1 MEELD
6 SDDEEE
12 APEDDPLAEAGLRV
26 RATIM
31 SASNAT
37 VDVHARAQ
45 EAMEKYKC
53 DPPHLPAFALDQLV
67 GEPI

>member
-26 RATIM
+26 RATM
-31 SASNAT
+31 TTASNVT

-53 DPPHLPAFALDQLV
+53 DPPHFHAFALDQLI
-67 GEPI
+67 GGPA